1 MLPRSITPYI
11 VCVIERFGKPDP
23 ARFVAPKDILFW
35 PSRLMD
41 RGLHQFTLKS
51 IPQLSRFNGAAD

>member
-51 IPQLSRFNGAAD
+51 IPPAEQV